1 MSVDKNYCM
10 SSYLA
15 FRYIE
20 DESKDFYKGMHH
32 SNTMSKEEPIYVRTA
47 RDIDQAISMQMT
59 DIRRG
64 GVNQVSSCPAGWIQ
78 LFWHPIWAGA
88 MPIPSVS

>member
-10 SSYLA
+10 SSYMA

-20 DESKDFYKGMHH
+20 DDSKDFYEGMHH
-32 SNTMSKEEPIYVRTA
+32 SNTMSEAEPIYVRTA
-47 RDIDQAISMQMT
+47 RDIERAIDTQMA

-64 GVNQVSSCPAGWIQ
+64 GVN
-78 LFWHPIWAGA
+78 
-88 MPIPSVS
+88 